1 MWQSI
6 DWMKQNFGV
15 DIDRSIGAASQRF
28 TCGDATVLLMSAS
41 PTDGLKVRFELA
53 EEEPAIQFQPQFEE
67 QWQQLEQ
74 AVLREIT
81 PDDGGLPYDL
91 WKAAP
96 TALSLPLKDFPLTR
110 IQYTKLRYSK
120 VRSFHSLL
128 NKNQELW
135 SALAKNADYAPGAPI
150 RPGILVV
157 HLFLISEAVKGQPYL
172 ILAQRT
178 NRQSSA
184 VGYHG
189 GNWSASIEEQ
199 LQFGADEKLADLK
212 FEDAARRA
220 LAEELLGARAQEA
233 SLVVCALML
242 ERKILNLA
250 AAVACRTQISFAEIH
265 QAWQVS
271 EDRDEHTQ
279 IIAMP
284 LTLSNVQECL
294 QANAITERVRQ
305 QCVVH
310 SDYQIVFEQN
320 QVWQLHPTSALRLA
334 LAYGMVASA

>member
-6 DWMKQNFGV
+6 EWIKQNFAV
-15 DIDRSIGAASQRF
+15 QIDRSIGAASQRF
-28 TCGDATVLLMSAS
+28 TCGDATVLLLSNS
-41 PTDGLKVRFELA
+41 PTEGLKVRFEA
-53 EEEPAIQFQPQFEE
+53 VEEAPVIEFAGQVQQ

-81 PDDGGLPYDL
+81 PDDGGPAYDL
-91 WKAAP
+91 WKASP

-128 NKNQELW
+128 NKNAELW
-135 SALAKNADYAPGAPI
+135 ANLAKNADYAPDAPP

-157 HLFLISEAVKGQPYL
+157 HLFLICEENGQPYL

-199 LQFGADEKLADLK
+199 LQFGADEQLLDLK

-220 LAEELLGARAQEA
+220 LQEELLGSQASEA
-233 SLVVCALML
+233 SLLVCALLL

-250 AAVACRTQISFAEIH
+250 AAVGCRTKISFAEIH
-265 QAWQVS
+265 QAWQQS

-279 IIAMP
+279 LIAMP
-284 LTLSNVQECL
+284 LTLGNVQACV
-294 QANAITERVRQ
+294 QSNAISNEVRQ
-305 QCVVH
+305 QCLVH
-310 SDYQIVFEQN
+310 PDYQMIFEQN
-320 QVWQLHPTSALRLA
+320 QVWQLHPTSALRMV
-334 LAYGMVASA
+334 LAYAMIAKD